1 MALKV
6 GIIGAG
12 IAGLSS
18 AIALQRAG
26 HSVEVFEQSQFKSE
40 VGAAITVTPNGALVL
55 KEWGFDLTRLERLR
69 LSRFVIKTIDSQI
82 SNV

>member
-55 KEWGFDLTRLERLR
+55 KEWGFDFDKAGAVEAKQVCDNTN
-69 LSRFVIKTIDSQI
+69 SF
-82 SNV
+82 SNL